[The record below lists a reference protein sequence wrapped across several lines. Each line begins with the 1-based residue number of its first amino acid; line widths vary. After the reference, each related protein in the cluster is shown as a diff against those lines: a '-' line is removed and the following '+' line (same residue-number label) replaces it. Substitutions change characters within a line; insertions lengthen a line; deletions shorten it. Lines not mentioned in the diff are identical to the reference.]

1 MTHGMGRFGRGWL
14 MLAVLP
20 LLVAACGSPAK
31 AAVDSADAAVATDD
45 IYLVVS
51 ISEREVRV
59 FRGDEQIRSY
69 PIAVGDDEHPTPTGE
84 FTIHQI
90 DWNPDWTPPDSEWA
104 EDREPKDPGEDG
116 NPMGRVR
123 MIYERPYSLHGTD
136 ALESLGGA
144 ESHGS
149 IRVANDD
156 IIELAKL
163 VMEAGGEARP
173 DSWYE
178 EVLANS
184 TEMREVRLS
193 NPVPLINVE

>member
-1 MTHGMGRFGRGWL
+1 